1 MENNKIT
8 PAVPAEGAK
17 PEVTHITQ
25 EQLDELKKQGIEL
38 TPEEL
43 TKLESLMS
51 SGVKVEKMDDGELNV
66 AGGAGIALSP
76 KMKKAMYALGA
87 AAAAAAVGFG
97 GYEAYKHRDKITG
110 MFKGKKDSSATNI
123 EQNGEDPKM
132 APPAGPAADTQ

>member
-1 MENNKIT
+1 MEKNKMT

-17 PEVTHITQ
+17 PEVTHITK

-43 TKLESLMS
+43 TKLQSLMS

-66 AGGAGIALSP
+66 AGGAGIELSP
-76 KMKKAMYALGA
+76 KMKKAMYALG
-87 AAAAAAVGFG
+87 AAAAVGFG

-110 MFKGKKDSSATNI
+110 MFKGKNESAENI
-123 EQNGEDPKM
+123 DKHGEDPV
-132 APPAGPAADTQ
+132 